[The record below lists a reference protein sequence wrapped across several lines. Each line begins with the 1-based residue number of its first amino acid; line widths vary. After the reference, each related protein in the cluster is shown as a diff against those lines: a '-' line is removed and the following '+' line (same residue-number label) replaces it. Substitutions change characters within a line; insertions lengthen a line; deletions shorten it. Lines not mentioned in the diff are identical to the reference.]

1 MYKKYIYMITKNT
14 FGKKYEIIMV
24 LKKSKY
30 KKMFSNVKTLCSF
43 IVMQYN
49 IGEELAIT
57 IVDMRD

>member
-1 MYKKYIYMITKNT
+1 MITKNT
-14 FGKKYEIIMV
+14 FGEKYEIIML
-24 LKKSKY
+24 LKKSKQY
-30 KKMFSNVKTLCSF
+30 MKMFSNVKTLCSF